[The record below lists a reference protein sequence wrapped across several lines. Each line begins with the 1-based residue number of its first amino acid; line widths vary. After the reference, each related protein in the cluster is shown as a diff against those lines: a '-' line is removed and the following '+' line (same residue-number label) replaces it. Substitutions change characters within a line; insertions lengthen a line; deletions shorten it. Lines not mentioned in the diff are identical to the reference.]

1 MNDSATIVR
10 CKVKGDDKIP
20 FRLFKFPTIKLF
32 KLHSAK
38 RSHSIVEYFGDPE
51 SLEGYVT
58 FLREE
63 GSIAWFDKEKDDLRN
78 RSINRSL
85 LIQFLISQF

>member
-1 MNDSATIVR
+1 MNDCGTIVR
-10 CKVKGDDKIP
+10 CKVKGDEKIP

-32 KLHSAK
+32 KLYSAK
-38 RSHSIVEYFGDPE
+38 RNASIMEYFGDPD

-63 GSIAWFDKEKDDLRN
+63 GSIPWFDKE
-78 RSINRSL
+78 
-85 LIQFLISQF
+85 